1 MSNLFQSQIEKSLQ
15 KSTRDRLSH
24 RSRSAEDRHRR
35 SSTLPTPNGTTT
47 PEAEPAAIG
56 SIPAASSSQ
65 QSLIKESRRDVQH
78 LDVPNGNM
86 AQSFSNT
93 TLASQTSQQAA
104 ASSAKDVFLNYF
116 FGNDTNP
123 KPLSDTSAH
132 HRSVSDEP
140 TFARSMRHRDRES
153 RRMAELTSDL
163 PAHFE
168 EAIDLEVGLD
178 PACFSMFFL
187 YFSTRNLL
195 LRNVNKSKLILF
207 GVLFRVT
214 FILFGKACK
223 IWYRKRLCI
232 CS

>member
-65 QSLIKESRRDVQH
+65 QSLINQSKRDVQH

-86 AQSFSNT
+86 AQSLSNT
-93 TLASQTSQQAA
+93 TLTSQMSQQAA

-123 KPLSDTSAH
+123 KPLLDTSAH

-168 EAIDLEVGLD
+168 EAIDLEVRLHM
-178 PACFSMFFL
+178 ALCIYL
-187 YFSTRNLL
+187 HFSTRNLS
-195 LRNVNKSKLILF
+195 LRNVNKSKLILS
-207 GVLFRVT
+207 GVLFRVIS
-214 FILFGKACK
+214 ILFEKAFK
-223 IWYRKRLCI
+223 IWYQKRLCI
-232 CS
+232 CL